1 MSYRIRSFGREL
13 RLHAYVLAGLLLVM
27 WGLEIADFLVFRG
40 ALDVYGIHPRET
52 DKLAGIAFAPL
63 LHVGFA
69 HLVSNTVPI
78 LIFGWVILLHAVR
91 DFVVVSLLSALVGGM
106 GVWLV
111 GAPGSVH
118 LGASVLVFGFFGFL
132 LLRGWFRRSV
142 GSILLSIG
150 IFVLYGGILWGVLP
164 SQPGVSWEGHLFGF
178 AGGVLAA
185 RMLAG
190 RDRRRV
196 AREKAAAA
204 QPAMSV

>member
-1 MSYRIRSFGREL
+1 MSYQIRSFGREL
-13 RLHAYVLAGLLLVM
+13 RLHAYVLASLLLVM

-91 DFVVVSLLSALVGGM
+91 DFVVVSLLSTLVGGM

-132 LLRGWFRRSV
+132 LLRGWFRRSL
-142 GSILLSIG
+142 GSIALSVAV
-150 IFVLYGGILWGVLP
+150 FLVYGGLIFGVLP
-164 SQPGVSWEGHLFGF
+164 GQVGISWEGHLFGF
-178 AGGVLAA
+178 VGGGLAA
-185 RMLAG
+185 WLLSG
-190 RDRRRV
+190 RDRATAVRAEQTALPTV
-196 AREKAAAA
+196 
-204 QPAMSV
+204 

>member
-1 MSYRIRSFGREL
+1 MSYQIRSFGREL

-63 LHVGFA
+63 LHAGFA

-91 DFVVVSLLSALVGGM
+91 DFVVVSLLSALVGGT

-132 LLRGWFRRSV
+132 LLRGWFRRSFA
-142 GSILLSIG
+142 SIALSVAV
-150 IFVLYGGILWGVLP
+150 FLMYGGLIFGVLP
-164 SQPGVSWEGHLFGF
+164 GQAGISWEGHLFGF
-178 AGGVLAA
+178 VGGGLAA
-185 RMLAG
+185 WLLSG
-190 RDRRRV
+190 LDRQR
-196 AREKAAAA
+196 AFAA
-204 QPAMSV
+204 QRETPALPHV